1 MCCSRSRSARPRWAG
16 AFASLLALALLASC
30 SDPPTRPPSAAS
42 RPALDLTTVPTSGV
56 IAGIDLGVLPGDV
69 TSRATFVGADGA
81 VYGRS
86 VSASGTPRF
95 FRWTQAGGMVQ
106 VSTIPSAPV
115 HPQPAVGGPF
125 PFVYLAAFTFAAN
138 AKGEATGYLCWREG
152 CGGDPQPFED
162 QSHAFRYSAGAG
174 AVELDTRRPS
184 APDEPTPPEPLGTSH
199 GMSINKWGHV
209 AGEYWQ
215 FNGADPQAF
224 FWTPADSFR
233 LVSGTNLD
241 TTMINDIDQVIA
253 QTQSAITR
261 CSTLYRPDLGRRDLV
276 TPAGE
281 CTFDDAAARAV
292 AQQVNGPLVVGWVI
306 ERTEETDREHA
317 ALWRVPAPNRAAYP
331 RVNASPIAFASR
343 ISLAVTGGRYHQLY
357 GATQSSNA
365 GPYVEVV
372 DWGDGTSSRR
382 TRATLAGGLFYQAHT
397 YTKPGTYWV
406 RVYVKDAQGRW
417 GVDERRLTVTS

>member
-1 MCCSRSRSARPRWAG
+1 MWRSPSAPRSWR
-16 AFASLLALALLASC
+16 ASLLALALLAAC
-30 SDPPTRPPSAAS
+30 NDLPTPPGVVP
-42 RPALDLTTVPTSGV
+42 RPALDVTTVPPSGV
-56 IAGIDLGVLPGDV
+56 IAAVDLGVLPGDV
-69 TSRATFVGADGA
+69 RSEATFVGEDGA

-86 VSASGTPRF
+86 FDDGGTSRF

-106 VSTIPSAPV
+106 VSSIPSAPV
-115 HPQPAVGGPF
+115 HPLPAVDGPF

-152 CGGDPQPFED
+152 CGDDPQPFED

-174 AVELDTRRPS
+174 AVELDTRRPA

-199 GMSINKWGHV
+199 GMSINRWGHV

-261 CSTLYRPDLGRRDLV
+261 CSTLYRPDLRRRDLV

-292 AQQVNGPLVVGWVI
+292 AQQVNGPLAVGWVI
-306 ERTEETDREHA
+306 ERTEETSREHA
-317 ALWRVPAPNRAAYP
+317 ALWRVPALNRAAFP
-331 RVNASPIAFASR
+331 VVNANPYGGSGGLVYLS
-343 ISLAVTGGRYHQLY
+343 TGGRYYQLY
-357 GATQSSNA
+357 RAAQSSPR
-365 GPYVEVV
+365 GPYLELV

-382 TRATLAGGLFYQAHT
+382 TRSSIGVTTSQVHT
-397 YTKPGTYWV
+397 YRATGVYWV
-406 RVYVKDAQGRW
+406 RVYVKDALGRW
-417 GVDERRLTVTS
+417 GVGERKVTVKP